1 MRANPTQIHNNTSL
15 IGKVI
20 IILVLLSLVPTVSN
34 EPAVIKL
41 DTKSTSFEIPSLHFE
56 ALPSGMA
63 V

>member
-1 MRANPTQIHNNTSL
+1 MRANPTQIHNTSL

-20 IILVLLSLVPTVSN
+20 IILVLLSLVRNVSN

-41 DTKSTSFEIPSLHFE
+41 DTKFTSFEIPSLYFK

-63 V
+63 E